1 MTPQQAKT
9 FLNSFIDLEQS
20 LGQLTNKEF
29 KMERVHK
36 LLAALGN
43 PHHQLRAVHI
53 AGSKGKGS
61 TSVMVAHIL
70 KEAGYKVGLYTSP
83 HVRSY
88 NERIRILGKGAGT
101 THAEIFPDCIS
112 DEQLAQVLTAIAPM
126 IEAVR
131 VDQAH
136 GRLTFYE
143 VYTALAL
150 YFFDQEQVDFV
161 VLETGLGGRLDA
173 TNVVES
179 MVAVIT
185 PISLE
190 HTHILG
196 DTLDK
201 IAYEKAAII
210 KRRQDVVVAPQQPDA
225 LEVILKR
232 CEYFKIKPVI
242 VQQDIRIRKVR
253 QGLENQLIH
262 VTTPGGEYQNLEVLL
277 LGDHQGNNAAAAISV
292 AESIKAKGFFISMN
306 AIYQG
311 LKSAFWPIR
320 FEIIRNNPLVI
331 LDAAHNEDS
340 MLRLVETVRSF
351 FGNKKVQLVLGVS
364 NDKKIT
370 EICRAVK
377 EIAGRVYITK
387 ANHSRAYDFGY
398 EESMLLFSG
407 INVTHTESVPAAIK
421 AVLAESLDTDIILI
435 TGSIFVA
442 SEARCLLLNNSPLTV
457 HAG

>member
-9 FLNSFIDLEQS
+9 YLNSFIDLEQS

-29 KMERVHK
+29 KMERVYK

-43 PHHQLRAVHI
+43 PHQHLRAVHI

-83 HVRSY
+83 HVNTY
-88 NERIRILGKGAGT
+88 NERIRILGQGFGSAQND
-101 THAEIFPDCIS
+101 IFPDCIT
-112 DEQLAQVLTAIAPM
+112 DEQLARVLTDIALM
-126 IEAVR
+126 IEPVR
-131 VDQAH
+131 QDQTH

-143 VYTALAL
+143 VFTALAF
-150 YFFDQEQVDFV
+150 YFFNQERVDFV

-173 TNVVES
+173 TNAVDS

-196 DTLDK
+196 DTLGK
-201 IAYEKAAII
+201 IAFEKAAII
-210 KRRQDVVVAPQQPDA
+210 KRRQDVVIAPQQPDA
-225 LEVILKR
+225 MRVILKQ
-232 CEYFKIKPVI
+232 CELFNIMPVDIKKDVI
-242 VQQDIRIRKVR
+242 IRKVK
-253 QGLENQLIH
+253 QGLQNQVIH
-262 VTTPGGEYQNLEVLL
+262 VTTGRGDYQNLEILL
-277 LGDHQGNNAAAAISV
+277 LGDHQGSNAAAAISV
-292 AESIKAKGFFISMN
+292 VELIKDKGFFISAD

-320 FEIIRNNPLVI
+320 FEIIKNNPLVI

-340 MLRLVETVRSF
+340 MLRLVETVGSF
-351 FGNKKVQLVLGVS
+351 FGNRKVQLILGVS

-370 EICRAVK
+370 EICRAANQM
-377 EIAGRVYITK
+377 AGRVYITK
-387 ANHSRAYDFGY
+387 ANHKRAYEFGQ
-398 EESMLLFSG
+398 EEAIHLFPGNIVIKTDS
-407 INVTHTESVPAAIK
+407 VTQ
-421 AVLAESLDTDIILI
+421 AVKTALAESSEEDVILI

-442 SEARCLLLNNSPLTV
+442 SEARCFLLNKAYV
-457 HAG
+457 AVQAG

>member
-9 FLNSFIDLEQS
+9 YLNSFIDLEQS

-36 LLAALGN
+36 ILAALGN
-43 PHHQLRAVHI
+43 PHQNLRAVHI

-88 NERIRILGKGAGT
+88 NERIRILRRDAIAT
-101 THAEIFPDCIS
+101 SDEIFPDCVT
-112 DEQLAQVLTAIAPM
+112 DDQLAQVLTDTAPM
-126 IEAVR
+126 IEEVR
-131 VDQAH
+131 QDQIH

-150 YFFDQEQVDFV
+150 YFFNQEQVDFV

-173 TNVVES
+173 TNVVDS
-179 MVAVIT
+179 LVAVIT

-210 KRRQDVVVAPQQPDA
+210 KRRQDVVIAPQQSDA
-225 LEVILKR
+225 MKVILKQ
-232 CEYFKIKPVI
+232 CELFNIKPV
-242 VQQDIRIRKVR
+242 DIKRDIIIRKVK
-253 QGLENQLIH
+253 QGLQNQLIH
-262 VTTPGGEYQNLEVLL
+262 VTTGRGDYQNLEILL
-277 LGDHQGNNAAAAISV
+277 LGEHQCSNAAVAISV
-292 AESIKAKGFFISMN
+292 AELIKDKGFFISTH

-320 FEIIRNNPLVI
+320 FEIIRSNPLVI

-340 MLRLVETVRSF
+340 MLRLTETVRSF
-351 FGNKKVQLVLGVS
+351 FGNKKVHLVLGVS

-387 ANHSRAYDFGY
+387 ANHIRAYDFGH

-407 INVTHTESVPAAIK
+407 IHVINTDSVGEALRT
-421 AVLAESLDTDIILI
+421 VLSECSEKDIVLV

-442 SEARCLLLNNSPLTV
+442 SEARGLLLNKTPVTV
-457 HAG
+457 QAG